1 MGRWV
6 RGWSSGSESVGRRQ
20 CNERLARPLRC
31 FFSPLRWLADWL
43 SERNASARREIC
55 ARVQALATEE
65 AASHNGV
72 HIRSTGFLDKDVGGS
87 FLANA
92 YELRVRLDHT
102 LTRIEI
108 LLGAGVAAD

>member
-1 MGRWV
+1 MGRTQ
-6 RGWSSGSESVGRRQ
+6 R
-20 CNERLARPLRC
+20 NERLARPLSC

-55 ARVQALATEE
+55 ARVQALATEQ
-65 AASHNGV
+65 ATMQNGV
-72 HIRSTGFLDKDVGGS
+72 HISSTGFLDEDVGGS

-102 LTRIEI
+102 LTRIDI
-108 LLGAGVAAD
+108 LLAAGVAAH